1 MIQSRR
7 TLAWSLILVLLC
19 ASMAVAQRPP
29 TARAATTTY
38 VVDLATDAGIGA
50 NPVCDTNAA
59 DDCTLR
65 QAILKANSDG
75 VSSAITFDIPA
86 DDTDPKYGYNATSG
100 RWTITPASALPAV
113 SGSET
118 TINGLN
124 NNAVG
129 TPRVVIDGS
138 GLSGGGV
145 GLRLNSANNI
155 VQNLII
161 VGFTGSNTAGIGI
174 RIDGSGSANNQIYGN
189 YIGNFPGGGTQPNTY
204 AGVQIDNQ
212 AHDNTIGLS
221 SNPGERNVIAG
232 NTGDGVRLQNAPNN
246 KIYGNYIGLGLGANF
261 VTTPMPNSLNG
272 ITVVDSSGNQIG
284 SMVSSQRN
292 VISGNTGNGVEL
304 TGDGSTNNTVAGN
317 YIGTNE
323 IGSSDQG
330 NGGNGVRIASGASN
344 NNVFGSAGA
353 NSLISAN
360 AGYGV
365 LITDDNTTGNKIYN
379 TYIGTNAGG
388 TVARPNDLG
397 GVFVRDNASNN
408 QIGIAGQGNTIAGN
422 KGYGVAFGRT
432 TVGYTAISGNIVASN
447 RIGLT
452 PLATAVLSNTLGGI
466 LVGDGTIN
474 TQIGVAGAG
483 NQIAGNGGPGVT
495 ISGTGVLSATISSNT
510 IGLRRAAS
518 NGPFTTAAGNNGDGI
533 LINNNAQD
541 IRIGTSADSANT
553 IAGNTGNGIHISGD
567 KAKLVSIKQNYIGV
581 AFSSNA
587 YVALP
592 NTQNGVLVDN
602 GAQQVSILNNHI
614 SHNAVKGIALEPNT
628 PATGGNSTNANHD
641 IDPPLDI
648 RLNQNGRLTG
658 RVFKTGTSDACV
670 LPCTIQLF
678 TTDPAALD
686 GQGRDFVSQQI
697 TSNGYFTFTLGSLPP
712 QLALTATDKN
722 GNTSEFSGLT
732 TQIGPI
738 DLLEA
743 NPSTQNAIP
752 GQVVTYTHD
761 LVNNGTVDMLD
772 LKISAVSSRK
782 WPIKTVPTLGNVFS
796 LAAGET
802 KRITLTLTLPFG
814 PDPRVLAGPP
824 PDLTTLTVSST
835 RFVTVTDSVVDT
847 TNVLPKF
854 DLVVTPLER
863 EGFGAPESP
872 NNIVR
877 YVHKLVNKGNV
888 TQTVQVQTR
897 SDRGWLTEVS
907 TDTITLAPGDDNAR
921 FLTVSVTVPPG
932 TQAGTIEKTYIDLI
946 VPGDPG
952 ESQTITDTTHAEL
965 APDALLLHDG
975 DIDGEARA
983 GEKITFFYIV
993 ENRSNG
999 PATFSLEGSGALGS
1013 DVTFRRTDGGAF
1025 GANYS
1030 FTVDNTP
1037 GANTV
1042 HFAMEVTVNRSLL
1055 TDDLET
1061 VTVLLLDFDQRIRQ
1075 AAQNHILVTGGAMA
1089 PRLYIPIATN

>member
-1 MIQSRR
+1 MIHSRR
-7 TLAWSLILVLLC
+7 TLAWSLILALLC
-19 ASMAVAQRPP
+19 ASMAIAQRPP
-29 TARAATTTY
+29 TAHAAALTY

-50 NPVCDTNAA
+50 TPVCDTETA

-75 VSSAITFDIPA
+75 VSSAITFGIPE
-86 DDTDPKYGYNATSG
+86 DDTDPNYGYNGSTG
-100 RWTITPASALPAV
+100 RWTITPASALPPV

-129 TPRVVIDGS
+129 TPRMVIDGS

-174 RIDGSGSANNQIYGN
+174 RIDGSSSANNQVYGN

-204 AGVQIDNQ
+204 AGIQIDNQ

-232 NTGDGVRLQNAPNN
+232 NTGDGIRLQNAPNN
-246 KIYGNYIGLGLGANF
+246 KIYGNYIGLGLGASF

-272 ITVVDSSGNQIG
+272 ITVVDSSGTQIG
-284 SMVSSQRN
+284 SMTASQRN
-292 VISGNTGNGVEL
+292 VVSGNTGNGVEL

-323 IGSSDQG
+323 IGSTDQG
-330 NGGNGVRIASGASN
+330 NGGSGVRIASGASN

-353 NSLISAN
+353 NSLISGN
-360 AGYGV
+360 GGYGV
-365 LITDDNTTGNKIYN
+365 LITDDSSTGNKIYN

-422 KGYGVAFGRT
+422 KGYGVAFGRS

-466 LVGDGTIN
+466 LVGDGTTN
-474 TQIGVAGAG
+474 TQLGVAGAG
-483 NQIAGNGGPGVT
+483 NQIAGNGGPGIT
-495 ISGTGVLSATISSNT
+495 ISGSGVFSATISSNT

-533 LINNNAQD
+533 LINNDAHD
-541 IRIGTSADSANT
+541 ILIGTSADSANT
-553 IAGNTGNGIHISGD
+553 IAGNKGNGIHVSGN

-592 NTQNGVLVDN
+592 NTQNGVLADG
-602 GAQQVSILNNHI
+602 GAQQVTIQNNHI
-614 SHNAVKGIALEPNT
+614 SHNALKGIALSPNA
-628 PATGGNSTNANHD
+628 PAPGGSSTNANHD
-641 IDPPLDI
+641 IDPPVGI
-648 RLNQNGRLTG
+648 RLNQNGQLTG
-658 RVFKTGTSDACV
+658 RVTKTGTSDACV

-712 QLALTATDKN
+712 QLALTATDKD
-722 GNTSEFSGLT
+722 GNTSEFSGLD

-738 DLLEA
+738 DLQDA

-752 GQVVTYTHD
+752 GQVVTYTHE
-761 LVNNGTVDMLD
+761 LVNNGTVDLLD
-772 LKISAVSSRK
+772 LKLSAVSSRK
-782 WPIKTVPTLGNVFS
+782 WPIKTVPALGNVFS

-802 KRITLTLTLPFG
+802 KLITLTLTLPFG
-814 PDPRVLAGPP
+814 HDPRVLAGPP
-824 PDLTTLTVSST
+824 PDLTALTVRST
-835 RFVTVTDSVVDT
+835 RFVTVTDTVTDT

-863 EGFGAPESP
+863 EGFGAPDSSS
-872 NNIVR
+872 NIVR

-897 SDRGWLTEVS
+897 SVRNWLTEVS
-907 TDTITLAPGDDNAR
+907 TDTITLAPGDDNAK
-921 FLTVSVTVPPG
+921 FLTVSVTVPSG
-932 TQAGTIEKTYIDLI
+932 TQAGTTETTFIDLI
-946 VPGDPG
+946 VPSDPG
-952 ESQTITDTTHAEL
+952 ESQTLTDTTHAEL
-965 APDALLLHDG
+965 TPSALLLHDG
-975 DIDGEARA
+975 DIDGEAGA
-983 GEKITFFYIV
+983 GQKATFFYIV

-1013 DVTFRRTDGGAF
+1013 DVTFRRTDGGSF

-1030 FTVDNTP
+1030 FTVGNTP
-1037 GANTV
+1037 GENTV
-1042 HFAMEVTVNRSLL
+1042 RFAMEVTLNPNLIIGN
-1055 TDDLET
+1055 TET

-1075 AAQNHILVTGGAMA
+1075 AAQNRIVINANAMA
-1089 PRLYIPIATN
+1089 PRQYIPIATN